1 MALSTKRAK
10 KAAKKGRKDAAKTA
24 SKVQDQAQKT
34 AADLGSTAEDKAGK
48 AVEELKSLAGNAGD
62 KASQFVDQVRPQVEE
77 GLRTQGEKISAFGE
91 KIGPQAEKF
100 RNDLQDDYLPR
111 ARRTA
116 EATGSVVSS
125 AVAAAVDAA
134 RSEFDKGQGDIRKAA
149 VAAPKKKSGRA
160 GKVLLVLGLA
170 AVGAAAGYLVW
181 KKTRPVEDPWAPP
194 ADFARAHY
202 PASGS
207 SESDSTQVSD
217 AVAGAEAGD
226 VASSL
231 KGGSHAASTP
241 NTADRSSDTA
251 PSEVKVESA
260 DAKKADAKSSDGK
273 SSGSQGTDAK
283 GSDAKAAGA
292 KGAAA
297 AGAGSAAGQPKGSA
311 DGEVEQGRVIDPAI
325 DPADNPADP
334 EKRGNHRGD
343 A

>member
-1 MALSTKRAK
+1 MALCTKRAK

-34 AADLGSTAEDKAGK
+34 AADLSGSAEDKAAK

-62 KASQFVDQVRPQVEE
+62 KATQFVDQVRPQVEE
-77 GLRTQGEKISAFGE
+77 GLRTQGEKLSAFGE
-91 KIGPQAEKF
+91 KIGPQAERI
-100 RNDLQDDYLPR
+100 RNELQDDYLPR

-134 RSEFDKGQGDIRKAA
+134 RSEFDKGQGDIKKAVVTPTA
-149 VAAPKKKSGRA
+149 KKKSGRA

-251 PSEVKVESA
+251 PSEVKVDSA
-260 DAKKADAKSSDGK
+260 DAKPAEAK
-273 SSGSQGTDAK
+273 GSAAKGTEAKGSAAK
-283 GSDAKAAGA
+283 GSD
-292 KGAAA
+292 
-297 AGAGSAAGQPKGSA
+297 SKGSA
-311 DGEVEQGRVIDPAI
+311 DGEVEQGRVIDPAV

>member
-10 KAAKKGRKDAAKTA
+10 KAAKKGRKDAVKTA

-62 KASQFVDQVRPQVEE
+62 RATQFVDQVRPQVEE
-77 GLRTQGEKISAFGE
+77 GLRTQGEKLSAFGE

-100 RNDLQDDYLPR
+100 RTDLQDDYLPR

-125 AVAAAVDAA
+125 AVSAAVDAA

-160 GKVLLVLGLA
+160 GKVLLILGLA
-170 AVGAAAGYLVW
+170 AAGAAAGYVVW

-202 PASGS
+202 PASGA

-251 PSEVKVESA
+251 PSEVKVDSA
-260 DAKKADAKSSDGK
+260 DAKKADAK
-273 SSGSQGTDAK
+273 GTEAK
-283 GSDAKAAGA
+283 GSTSKGSEATAAGA
-292 KGAAA
+292 KGGAAK
-297 AGAGSAAGQPKGSA
+297 GADSADGQAKGSA

>member
-48 AVEELKSLAGNAGD
+48 AVEELKSLAENAGD

-91 KIGPQAEKF
+91 KIGPQAEKL

-134 RSEFDKGQGDIRKAA
+134 RSEFDKGQGDIKKAA

-241 NTADRSSDTA
+241 NTADRTSDTA
-251 PSEVKVESA
+251 PSEVKVDSA
-260 DAKKADAKSSDGK
+260 EAKKTDGK
-273 SSGSQGTDAK
+273 GSEAK

-292 KGAAA
+292 KSADAKGGAA
-297 AGAGSAAGQPKGSA
+297 KGSA
-311 DGEVEQGRVIDPAI
+311 DDEVEQGHVIDPAI